1 MSLQEMHDAHTEHWH
16 DKEGIKFG
24 LKAMSWYG
32 WGSATGAGFLLLS
45 IGGFLYLIHLAGLIG

>member
-1 MSLQEMHDAHTEHWH
+1 MHDAHTEHWH

-32 WGSATGAGFLLLS
+32 WGSPTGVGLFLLL
-45 IGGFLYLIHLAGLIG
+45 IGGFLYLLHLAGLVS